1 MNFPLVNALLSL
13 FVVSHLRLTEVVAK
27 SIQQDQE
34 TGVVV
39 DRDNGLGN
47 NELAILRDLQ
57 TASSG
62 TGRGWYDK
70 VRRWTD
76 EDELLAGM
84 KTGEL
89 RQERSSRKRGFDS
102 LGGGLIPTKRQHYS
116 RTSRF
121 DSLGGGIIPTRKR
134 WQTAAQ
140 ESLEDLA
147 IGFKRRR
154 RFDSLGGGHIPDKR
168 PFDSLGGGVI
178 PTKKH

>member
-1 MNFPLVNALLSL
+1 MSFPLVNVLLSL
-13 FVVSHLRLTEVVAK
+13 FVVGHLRPTEVVAK

-34 TGVVV
+34 SGVVV
-39 DRDNGLGN
+39 DRDSRLGN

-62 TGRGWYDK
+62 AGKGWYDK
-70 VRRWTD
+70 VRRWKD
-76 EDELLAGM
+76 EGELLAGT

-102 LGGGLIPTKRQHYS
+102 LGGGMIPTKRQLYS

-134 WQTAAQ
+134 QPATAH

-147 IGFKRRR
+147 IGFKPRR